1 MNIYHIRDIVK
12 WWAME
17 DFGKRLKEERERLG
31 LTQAEFAK
39 ACGVGKTAQYM
50 YEKSERLP
58 SISYLQ
64 DARLLGCDVLFLL
77 TGNKSDSDA
86 VYSRAKYYLLT
97 RIELFLGLED
107 HLAFILH
114 KYTDFIEDNEMKKFS
129 GNIENDLSP
138 WNAMIKKWLLTCRKP
153 DTCIDVDLFSQILAE
168 IETYADNKNI
178 KLSAE
183 KKVKALMVLY
193 RIFKTSGKIEKSII
207 QETINLASP

>member
-1 MNIYHIRDIVK
+1 MK
-12 WWAME
+12 
-17 DFGKRLKEERERLG
+17 DFGKRLKEERERQC

-50 YEKSERLP
+50 YEKGERLP
-58 SISYLQ
+58 SVSYLQ
-64 DARLLGCDVLFLL
+64 EARSLGCDVLFML
-77 TGNKSDSDA
+77 TGDKSDSNQ
-86 VYSRAKYYLLT
+86 VYSRAKHKLLYQ
-97 RIELFLGLED
+97 IESFLGLD
-107 HLAFILH
+107 DQIALILH
-114 KYTDFIEDNEMKKFS
+114 KYSDFSEDNEMKKFS
-129 GNIENDLSP
+129 GNGETDLSP
-138 WNAMIKKWLLTCRKP
+138 WNSMIKEWLLTCRKP

-168 IETYADNKNI
+168 IESYADNKNI